1 MNEKL
6 ERKLNTYAYIII
18 IIVEIIY
25 IYVTNNQDNLSDE
38 DANNL
43 VKLGRLLSFITS
55 LYFIIN
61 AVIGYKG
68 NKSTSQYKQ
77 VGNAVPPLMA
87 KAIAE
92 QLKKNLL
99 CQKKQ

>member
-1 MNEKL
+1 MDEQL
-6 ERKLNTYAYIII
+6 ERKLNTIAYIII
-18 IIVEIIY
+18 IIVEMIY

-43 VKLGRLLSFITS
+43 VKLGRFLLFITA

-61 AVIGYKG
+61 ALIGYRG

-77 VGNAVPPLMA
+77 VIAATLALIAAV
-87 KAIAE
+87 IRVTITSDDITFR
-92 QLKKNLL
+92 
-99 CQKKQ
+99 

>member
-1 MNEKL
+1 MDESL
-6 ERKLNTYAYIII
+6 ERKLNTSAYIII

-43 VKLGRLLSFITS
+43 VRLGRFLLFITS

-61 AVIGYKG
+61 AIIGYKG

-77 VGNAVPPLMA
+77 VVAATLALMA
-87 KAIAE
+87 AIIRVTITS
-92 QLKKNLL
+92 NDITFR
-99 CQKKQ
+99 